1 MKPPNNQMKQ
11 AILIMA
17 HQNPDFIKKIIELFG
32 QGFNFYVHFDKRN
45 SDPGVEDLKK
55 EKSVKLVSKKYTVNW
70 GGIGIVLCQL
80 HLIEEALKDKENS
93 YFHLISGQDILVKP
107 TELLYQFFKD
117 KHLECFM
124 NYSILNESKKQL
136 NGIPRFVYFFP
147 FDSWKVN
154 STLLRK
160 IICKAYIVQKFLGI
174 RRKRIPGIIEYSG
187 SAWWSLS
194 RPVAQYLIEFSQENK
209 NVLDRFRHCFAAD
222 EMYVQTVLLNSVYK
236 DTIVN
241 DNLRY
246 IDWLHGN
253 GASPKILDESDF
265 ESITNSRVFFARKI
279 SFPISEKLVN
289 LIVEKIQTEK

>member
-1 MKPPNNQMKQ
+1 MNPPNDQMKH

-17 HQNPDFIKKIIELFG
+17 HQNPGFIKKIIGLFG
-32 QGFNFYVHFDKRN
+32 HGFNFYVHFDKRN

-147 FDSWKVN
+147 FDSWKIK

-194 RPVAQYLIEFSQENK
+194 RPVAQYLINYSKENK
-209 NVLDRFRHCFAAD
+209 HILDRFRYCFAAD
-222 EMYVQTVLLNSVYK
+222 EVYVQTILLNSEFK
-236 DTIVN
+236 DYIVN

-246 IDWLHGN
+246 IDWLGGN
-253 GASPKILDESDF
+253 GASPKVLDETDIENINKS
-265 ESITNSRVFFARKI
+265 SAFFARKI
-279 SFPISEKLVN
+279 VFPKSEKLVKHMFEN
-289 LIVEKIQTEK
+289 VLSPK